1 MFGIV
6 VNLRKK
12 VSLSLVKVFLIV
24 INKYILN
31 GIFCKDFLVVILIT
45 DNEYYDFKREI
56 RCM

>member
-12 VSLSLVKVFLIV
+12 VSLSLVKVFLVV